1 MKANLPRRSQ
11 FDEDFVHGD
20 GYMVPKRAFFVR
32 GVGIHRERLASFE
45 SALRDAGIERFN
57 LVHVSSIFP
66 PKCKIITKREGL
78 KYLEPGQI
86 VFCVMSRNDTCE
98 PNRLIAS
105 SIGLAVPQR
114 KESQYGYISEHHAYG
129 QKSAIAGEY
138 AEDLAATMLAT
149 TLNIE
154 FDPDQAWD
162 ERKQIYKA
170 SGHIFKTRNI
180 CQSAEGHKDGL
191 WTTVLTA
198 VVFVLE

>member
-1 MKANLPRRSQ
+1 MKAYLPRRSQ

-32 GVGIHRERLASFE
+32 GVGVHRERLASFE

-66 PKCKIITKREGL
+66 PNCKIITKREGL

-129 QKSAIAGEY
+129 QKSTIAGEY
-138 AEDLAATMLAT
+138 AEDLAASMLAT
-149 TLNIE
+149 TLGLD
-154 FDPDQAWD
+154 FDKNASWD
-162 ERKQIYKA
+162 EREQQWKM
-170 SGHIFKTRNI
+170 SGKIVKTMNMT
-180 CQSAEGHKDGL
+180 QSAVGRGGY
-191 WTTVLTA
+191 WTTVIAAA
-198 VVFVLE
+198 VLVP